1 MSRRHL
7 AKKIS
12 LKLKKGGEGKSKRST
27 KQTPNRPSRKVLK
40 PSSPSKYPIEN
51 KDFELG
57 DIYKPATEQTVVG
70 IRNGKIVPIDKISY
84 QSDSPNTEIAI
95 APALREGIKSKTEKM
110 KKAARIKSLKFTRKA
125 RPSSSSRSSEG
136 SFETEQKTGFALKKL
151 KKLIHKSRSPSSRSS
166 ELSIETGFTRH

>member
-40 PSSPSKYPIEN
+40 PSSPARYPVEN
-51 KDFELG
+51 KNFELG
-57 DIYKPATEQTVVG
+57 DIFKQKSEQIVLD
-70 IRNGKIVPIDKISY
+70 IRNGKNNIITDKISHE
-84 QSDSPNTEIAI
+84 SDSPNIEIAI
-95 APALREGIKSKTEKM
+95 APELREGIKTKTEKM

-125 RPSSSSRSSEG
+125 RPSSRSSEG

>member
-12 LKLKKGGEGKSKRST
+12 LKLKKGGEGKSKRSI

-40 PSSPSKYPIEN
+40 PSSPSKYPVEN

-95 APALREGIKSKTEKM
+95 APELRKGIKSKTEKM
-110 KKAARIKSLKFTRKA
+110 KKAALMKKLNFTRKA
-125 RPSSSSRSSEG
+125 RPSSSRSSEG
-136 SFETEQKTGFALKKL
+136 SFETEQKTGFALKKF